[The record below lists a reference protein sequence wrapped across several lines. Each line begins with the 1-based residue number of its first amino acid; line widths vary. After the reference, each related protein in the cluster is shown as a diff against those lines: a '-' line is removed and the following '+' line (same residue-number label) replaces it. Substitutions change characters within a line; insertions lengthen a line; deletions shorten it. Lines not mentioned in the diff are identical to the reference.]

1 LQTPSLDEA
10 KATWL
15 RQDASMA
22 DIAVVGLGAMGSRIA
37 RRLIDAGNDVVV
49 WNRDP
54 AKAEAF
60 PERAATPTEAAE
72 RAGIVIIMVSDPAAL
87 AAVSEGI
94 VAGAKAGSTVVQMS
108 TVGVAAVQR
117 LESELPDGV
126 ELLDAPVTGS
136 LAEVEEGR
144 LYIFAGGSDKV
155 VARLSPILSTLG
167 TVVPV
172 GGIGAGSA
180 AKLVANFSL
189 ISVLAAL
196 GEAFALGRHVGL
208 SDQALFDVLAATPL
222 AAQAERRRETI
233 ESDAYPPR
241 FALALADK
249 DAQLILDAAGD
260 LDLRVAHAVRSW
272 YADAMREGRGE
283 QDNSALLATIL
294 AANATRLQ

>member
-1 LQTPSLDEA
+1 
-10 KATWL
+10 
-15 RQDASMA
+15 MA

-37 RRLIDAGNDVVV
+37 RRLIDAGHDLVV
-49 WNRDP
+49 WNRDA
-54 AKAEAF
+54 AKAEGF
-60 PERAATPTEAAE
+60 PQRAATPAEAAE
-72 RAGIVIIMVSDPAAL
+72 QAGIVIIMVSDPAAL
-87 AAVSEGI
+87 AAVTEGI

-108 TVGVAAVQR
+108 TVGVAAVRR

-144 LYIFAGGSDKV
+144 LYIFAGGSGEV

-196 GEAFALGRHVGL
+196 GEAFKLGRHLGL
-208 SDQALFDVLAATPL
+208 TNEALFDVLAATPL
-222 AAQAERRRETI
+222 ATQAERRRDAI
-233 ESDAYPPR
+233 ESGSYPPR
-241 FALALADK
+241 FALSLADK

-260 LDLRVAHAVRSW
+260 LDLRVARAVRSW
-272 YADAMREGRGE
+272 YVDAMREGRGE
-283 QDNSALLATIL
+283 EDNSALLATIL
-294 AANATRLQ
+294 GADATRLQ

>member
-1 LQTPSLDEA
+1 
-10 KATWL
+10 
-15 RQDASMA
+15 MA

-37 RRLIDAGNDVVV
+37 RRLIDAGHDVIV
-49 WNRDP
+49 WNRDA
-54 AKAEAF
+54 AKAEGF
-60 PERAATPTEAAE
+60 PQRAATPADAAE

-94 VAGAKAGSTVVQMS
+94 VAGAQAGSTIVQMS

-117 LESELPDGV
+117 LESTLPDGV
-126 ELLDAPVTGS
+126 QLLDAPVTGS

-144 LYIFAGGSDKV
+144 LFIFAGGSDEV

-208 SDQALFDVLAATPL
+208 TDQALFDVLAATPL
-222 AAQAERRRETI
+222 AAQAERRREAI

-272 YADAMREGRGE
+272 YTDAMREGRGE
-283 QDNSALLATIL
+283 QDNSALLATIRD
-294 AANATRLQ
+294 AAATRLH

>member
-1 LQTPSLDEA
+1 MA
-10 KATWL
+10 K
-15 RQDASMA
+15 
-22 DIAVVGLGAMGSRIA
+22 IAVVGLGAMGSRIA
-37 RRLIDAGNDVVV
+37 RRLIDAGHDVIV

-54 AKAEAF
+54 AKAEGF
-60 PERAATPTEAAE
+60 PQRAATPAEAAE

-87 AAVSEGI
+87 VAVSDGI
-94 VAGAKAGSTVVQMS
+94 VAGARPGSTVVQMS

-144 LYIFAGGSDKV
+144 LFIFAGGSDEV
-155 VARLSPILSTLG
+155 VAHLSPILSTLG
-167 TVVPV
+167 TVIPV

-196 GEAFALGRHVGL
+196 GEAFALGRHLGL
-208 SDQALFDVLAATPL
+208 TDSALFDVLAATPL
-222 AAQAERRRETI
+222 AAQAERRRDAI
-233 ESDAYPPR
+233 ESGSYPPR

-249 DAQLILDAAGD
+249 DAQLILDAADG
-260 LDLRVAHAVRSW
+260 LDLRVAQAVRSW
-272 YADAMREGRGE
+272 YADAMRQGRGAE
-283 QDNSALLATIL
+283 DNSALLATIL
-294 AANATRLQ
+294 EAATRLH

>member
-1 LQTPSLDEA
+1 
-10 KATWL
+10 
-15 RQDASMA
+15 MA

-37 RRLIDAGNDVVV
+37 RRLIDAGHDVVV
-49 WNRDP
+49 WNRDS
-54 AKAEAF
+54 AKAEGF
-60 PERAATPTEAAE
+60 PQRAATPADAAE
-72 RAGIVIIMVSDPAAL
+72 RADVVIIMVSDPAAL
-87 AAVSEGI
+87 AAVSKGI
-94 VAGAKAGSTVVQMS
+94 ATGARAGSTVVQMS
-108 TVGVAAVQR
+108 TVGVTAVQR

-126 ELLDAPVTGS
+126 ALLDAPVLGS

-144 LYIFAGGSDKV
+144 LFIFAGGSDEV

-196 GEAFALGRHVGL
+196 GEAFALGRHLGI
-208 SDQALFDVLAATPL
+208 SDPALFDVLAATPL
-222 AAQAERRRETI
+222 AVQAERRREAI
-233 ESDAYPPR
+233 ESGDYPPR

-260 LDLRVAHAVRSW
+260 LDLRVAQAVRSW
-272 YADAMREGRGE
+272 YADAMRDGRGE

-294 AANATRLQ
+294 EATATRLH